1 MSSFSDLSLFSVD
14 EEGCWMCGLSW
25 GDPSGWRDVNMQ
37 TLTNYLTL
45 TNSDNSL
52 AVGCYGRRYREEL
65 SKVPILKPG
74 LGQNMILH
82 ATSAA
87 RSLPHML
94 ISKIQVYLQKQTNK
108 QKHTQINNQKK
119 EGGGGGEE
127 RERIGG
133 KEGAFS
139 APAPQSSLFFSFFFF
154 TALDGGWTNT
164 Q

>member
-1 MSSFSDLSLFSVD
+1 
-14 EEGCWMCGLSW
+14 
-25 GDPSGWRDVNMQ
+25 MQ

-108 QKHTQINNQKK
+108 QTKTKNTNKQPKK
-119 EGGGGGEE
+119 GGGGGR
-127 RERIGG
+127 REGG
-133 KEGAFS
+133 SEGRRGLSPPPPPNHLF
-139 APAPQSSLFFSFFFF
+139 LFFFLFYRIRWRVNQHTIMGHPES
-154 TALDGGWTNT
+154 NK
-164 Q
+164 